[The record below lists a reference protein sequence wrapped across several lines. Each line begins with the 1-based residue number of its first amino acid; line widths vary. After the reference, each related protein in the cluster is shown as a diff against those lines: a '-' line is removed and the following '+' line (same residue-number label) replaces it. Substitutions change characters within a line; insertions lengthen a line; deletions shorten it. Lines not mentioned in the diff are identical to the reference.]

1 MPLQNNKT
9 GYGTVARAL
18 HWGMAMAI
26 VAMFVL
32 GVWMRTLTYYSPY
45 YESAPAL
52 HKSIGLVL
60 LALLVIRFIWR
71 LLNAKPDDGY
81 LSPAER
87 WISHLMHLGFYA
99 LLMALMVVGYL
110 ISTVDGRG
118 IAVFGLFEFP
128 SFYTQKGLEEAAGF
142 IHRWMAYTLMGLVAL
157 HALAALKHHFINRD
171 VTLLRMLHGS
181 PKTP

>member
-1 MPLQNNKT
+1 MALRNSKT
-9 GYGTVARAL
+9 GYGSVARAL
-18 HWGMAMAI
+18 HWGMALAI
-26 VAMFVL
+26 FTMFGL

-45 YESAPAL
+45 YERAPAL

-60 LALLVIRFIWR
+60 LALLMLRFGWR
-71 LLNAKPDDGY
+71 LLNPKPDDGY
-81 LSPAER
+81 LSAAER

-99 LLMALMVVGYL
+99 LLLALMAVGYL

-128 SFYTQKGLEEAAGF
+128 SFYTQKGLEETAGF
-142 IHRWMAYTLMGLVAL
+142 IHRWMAYALMGLVAL

-171 VTLLRMLHGS
+171 VTLLRMLRGS